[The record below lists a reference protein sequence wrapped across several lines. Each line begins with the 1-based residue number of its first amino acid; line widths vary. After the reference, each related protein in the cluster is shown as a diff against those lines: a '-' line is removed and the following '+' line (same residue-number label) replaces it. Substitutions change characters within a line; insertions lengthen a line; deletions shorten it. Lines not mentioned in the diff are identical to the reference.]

1 LIDFRP
7 SGRRNPSQNHNTQ
20 EDSPLNRR
28 LQTLTIAIAIAASG
42 HAFAESAA
50 SSTCGPLDEAV
61 KLVLEGFHG
70 EPFQELTEAQ
80 VHVARG
86 VLLNPGNGQDARALA
101 ATRVI
106 VSKTDLGEATIFVDG
121 DRACSLGFLP
131 PGAIGLIDALKNKPM
146 VEVGTGS

>member
-1 LIDFRP
+1 MSRP
-7 SGRRNPSQNHNTQ
+7 LRMLAT
-20 EDSPLNRR
+20 
-28 LQTLTIAIAIAASG
+28 AIAIAAST

-50 SSTCGPLDEAV
+50 SSTCGPLDEAM
-61 KLVLEGFHG
+61 KLVLEGYLG

-106 VSKTDLGEATIFVDG
+106 VSKTNFGEAAIFVDG
-121 DRACSLGFLP
+121 DQACSFGILPLGTV
-131 PGAIGLIDALKNKPM
+131 GLIDALKNKPM

>member
-1 LIDFRP
+1 M
-7 SGRRNPSQNHNTQ
+7 
-20 EDSPLNRR
+20 NRS
-28 LQTLTIAIAIAASG
+28 LFVLVSALAIAAST

-50 SSTCGPLDEAV
+50 SSTCGPLDEAMR
-61 KLVLEGFHG
+61 LVFEGYRG

-80 VHVARG
+80 VHVARA

-121 DRACSLGFLP
+121 EQACSFGILP
-131 PGAIGLIDALKNKPM
+131 PGTVA
-146 VEVGTGS
+146 

>member
-1 LIDFRP
+1 M
-7 SGRRNPSQNHNTQ
+7 
-20 EDSPLNRR
+20 NRF
-28 LQTLTIAIAIAASG
+28 LLTVTTTIAFAIST

-50 SSTCGPLDEAV
+50 SSTCGPLDEAM
-61 KLVLEGFHG
+61 KLVSDGFRG

-80 VHVARG
+80 VRVARS

-121 DRACSLGFLP
+121 EEACSFGILP
-131 PGAIGLIDALKNKPM
+131 PGTIGLIDTLKNKRL
-146 VEVGTGS
+146 VEEGTGS

>member
-1 LIDFRP
+1 MK
-7 SGRRNPSQNHNTQ
+7 T
-20 EDSPLNRR
+20 R
-28 LQTLTIAIAIAASG
+28 LCMLTTAIAIAAST

-61 KLVLEGFHG
+61 KLVLEGYRG

-80 VHVARG
+80 VHVART
-86 VLLNPGNGQDARALA
+86 VLLNPGNWQDARALA

-121 DRACSLGFLP
+121 EQACSFGILP
-131 PGAIGLIDALKNKPM
+131 PGTVGLIDALKDKPM
-146 VEVGTGS
+146 IEARTES

>member
-1 LIDFRP
+1 M
-7 SGRRNPSQNHNTQ
+7 
-20 EDSPLNRR
+20 NRR
-28 LQTLTIAIAIAASG
+28 LCMLTTAIAIAISS

-50 SSTCGPLDEAV
+50 SSTCGPLDEAM
-61 KLVLEGFHG
+61 KLVSDGYRG

-80 VHVARG
+80 VHVARA

-121 DRACSLGFLP
+121 EEACSFGILP
-131 PGAIGLIDALKNKPM
+131 PGTVGIIDSLKDKPM
-146 VEVGTGS
+146 VEAGTGS

>member
-1 LIDFRP
+1 MI
-7 SGRRNPSQNHNTQ
+7 
-20 EDSPLNRR
+20 RR
-28 LQTLTIAIAIAASG
+28 LCLLTTAIAIAAST
-42 HAFAESAA
+42 HAFAGSAA
-50 SSTCGPLDEAV
+50 SSTCGPLDEAMA
-61 KLVLEGFHG
+61 LVLEGYRG
-70 EPFQELTEAQ
+70 EPFQELTEVQ

-121 DRACSLGFLP
+121 DQACSFGILP
-131 PGAIGLIDALKNKPM
+131 PGTVGLIDALKNKPM